1 MAQAKFMLDT
11 FKTKI
16 ISFAPDAKK
25 MGCVEQFANFNAIP
39 RQILINTCEEEEG
52 EITFVEISSSMGK
65 NMFVKNIINFSIRG
79 KLFGILSNLLIL
91 D

>member
-1 MAQAKFMLDT
+1 
-11 FKTKI
+11 
-16 ISFAPDAKK
+16 
-25 MGCVEQFANFNAIP
+25 MGGVEQFANFNAIP

-52 EITFVEISSSMGK
+52 EITFVEISSSMEK

>member
-1 MAQAKFMLDT
+1 MAKFMLDT

-39 RQILINTCEEEEG
+39 RQILINTCEEEG

>member
-25 MGCVEQFANFNAIP
+25 MGGVEQFANFNAIP
-39 RQILINTCEEEEG
+39 RQILINTCEEEG
-52 EITFVEISSSMGK
+52 EITFVEISSWER
-65 NMFVKNIINFSIRG
+65 IC
-79 KLFGILSNLLIL
+79 L
-91 D
+91 

>member
-11 FKTKI
+11 FKTKS

-25 MGCVEQFANFNAIP
+25 MGGVEQFANFNAIP

>member
-1 MAQAKFMLDT
+1 
-11 FKTKI
+11 
-16 ISFAPDAKK
+16 
-25 MGCVEQFANFNAIP
+25 MGGVEQFANFNAIP
-39 RQILINTCEEEEG
+39 RQILINTCEEEG

-79 KLFGILSNLLIL
+79 KLFGILSKLLIL